1 MANIQAPFG
10 FSQYSG
16 TGSDPTYEQVVKAI
30 ASGNATA
37 IYKGDPIVQL
47 NTGYITLATPGTTQ
61 IDGIFVGCK
70 YLSTS
75 QKRMVVSPYWPGSDA
90 TGDVEAYV
98 INDPNAKFLVQA
110 GGSTTLGILFADI
123 GINVNFAVGTPN
135 AANGL
140 SGAYADQTTLQTTA
154 TLPFRVVGLI
164 TDPPGANG
172 TDSLSAYNFIIV
184 AFNNVGTKSLTG
196 I

>member
-10 FSQYSG
+10 FSQYTG
-16 TGSDPTYEQVVKAI
+16 TGSDPTYEQVTKAI
-30 ASGNATA
+30 SSANGTA
-37 IYKGDPIVQL
+37 IYTGDPVTQL
-47 NTGYITLATPGTTQ
+47 GTGYIALSSPGATQ

-98 INDPNAKFLVQA
+98 ITDPNAKFLVQA
-110 GGSTTLGILFADI
+110 GGSTTLGVLFADI
-123 GINVNFAVGTPN
+123 GANINFAVGTPN
-135 AANGL
+135 AATGR
-140 SGAYADQTTLQTTA
+140 SGAYADQTTINTTA
-154 TLPFRVVGLI
+154 TLPFRVVALI

-172 TDSLSAYNFIIV
+172 TDSVSAYNFIVV